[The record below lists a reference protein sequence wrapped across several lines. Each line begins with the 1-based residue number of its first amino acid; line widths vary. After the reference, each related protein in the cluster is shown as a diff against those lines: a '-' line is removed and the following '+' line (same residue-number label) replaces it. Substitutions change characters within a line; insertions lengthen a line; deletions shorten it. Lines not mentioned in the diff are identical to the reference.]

1 MTGQGTEVRF
11 PDLEVI
17 HMDFHLH
24 CPSVQMAMHESLKK
38 TCRNEELSPA
48 RQRPDLLLQN
58 LCIEDKNPHNSL
70 SRCYCRPLFESVSS
84 NTFFWSFIDPRPLS
98 QLWKRC
104 SLPLRFLNFFFKGA
118 LLPYFF
124 SLVLRQLLI
133 VRISQLEDIFSILR
147 QNLCARLSPL
157 TLKSP
162 N

>member
-24 CPSVQMAMHESLKK
+24 CPSVQMAMHEALKK

-84 NTFFWSFIDPRPLS
+84 NTFFGASSIPSLS
-98 QLWKRC
+98 V
-104 SLPLRFLNFFFKGA
+104 NFENAVVFPSGSSTSSSRA
-118 LLPYFF
+118 LCF
-124 SLVLRQLLI
+124 
-133 VRISQLEDIFSILR
+133 RISS
-147 QNLCARLSPL
+147 ALSFV
-157 TLKSP
+157 SFRS
-162 N
+162 